1 MNGINLNQPILYKFS
16 SLRFF
21 GENEHHVDRFCQ
33 DDVLLLVYDEILRF
47 YEDGVPYEIH
57 PGQYH
62 VQKHN
67 TVQAGPKA
75 SDSPKYLYVHFLA
88 EWNTDGTGLPRSG
101 TFEYTKLKKD
111 IDALDA
117 LAHSDAPYIL
127 QAGKF
132 YDLLSQLYQVKSA
145 ETTVQSIADYIERE
159 LNRKITLDMLCE
171 EFHFSKNHIINTLK
185 KEYVRDKNAGISPNV
200 PENYFPND
208 DDTKEPLLTWRAH
221 ATLLFTNWLNYFV
234 YQTTPYDINEI
245 KDKKISEFM

>member
-33 DDVLLLVYDEILRF
+33 DDVLLLVYDGILRF

-62 VQKHN
+62 IQKHN
-67 TVQAGPKA
+67 TLQAGPEA

-88 EWNTDGTGLPRSG
+88 EWNADGTGLPRSG

-111 IDALDA
+111 IDTLDT
-117 LAHSDAPYIL
+117 LAHRDAPYIL

-171 EFHFSKNHIINTLK
+171 EFHFSKNHIINLFRKEFGKTPVAYMNHLRLQKAEYLIEVTSDTL
-185 KEYVRDKNAGISPNV
+185 ESICEQCGFQ
-200 PENYFPND
+200 NYSHFY
-208 DDTKEPLLTWRAH
+208 K
-221 ATLLFTNWLNYFV
+221 LFTRKNSLCPEQWREQKRLGC
-234 YQTTPYDINEI
+234 P
-245 KDKKISEFM
+245 